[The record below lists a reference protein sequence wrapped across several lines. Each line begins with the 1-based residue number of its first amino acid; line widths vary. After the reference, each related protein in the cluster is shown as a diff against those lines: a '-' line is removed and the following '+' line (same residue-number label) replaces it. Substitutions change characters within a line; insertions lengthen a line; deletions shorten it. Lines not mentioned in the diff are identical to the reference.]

1 MNKKDKGKK
10 EVEDGGPG
18 YFTSW
23 PDFLGFEDKRHTI
36 KNVRE
41 LVKDM
46 VKYNVLNDFTEDERH
61 QIILHRGLIH
71 LYTPHARFLRA
82 SLEGK
87 LREDQLKRFVD
98 SYGEDISD
106 TELGLGQDQDEY
118 DEDVK
123 EKTTDELSQL
133 VDEEKEEDRDV
144 LEDTTSSYKQI
155 LGENRSK
162 FIDTYCQDEEL
173 MQFFVSKSIEKI
185 WKDIFWNNEQEK
197 SIVNDIT
204 ENYNIVF
211 EKQKNRIKL

>member
-123 EKTTDELSQL
+123 EKTTD
-133 VDEEKEEDRDV
+133 
-144 LEDTTSSYKQI
+144 
-155 LGENRSK
+155 
-162 FIDTYCQDEEL
+162 DTYCQDEEL

-185 WKDIFWNNEQEK
+185 WKDIFWNNEREK
-197 SIVNDIT
+197 TIVNDIT